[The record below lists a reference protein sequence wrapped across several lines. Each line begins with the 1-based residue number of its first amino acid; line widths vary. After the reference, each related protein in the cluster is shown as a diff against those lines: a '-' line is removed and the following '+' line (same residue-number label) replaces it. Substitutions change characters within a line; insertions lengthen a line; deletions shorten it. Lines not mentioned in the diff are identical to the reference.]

1 MRLAPTR
8 IVAVVALA
16 LVSLTCGLAVACG
29 GEGDSLTIYS
39 GRSSSL
45 VGPILERFA
54 EDTGVEVRVRY
65 GGTTE
70 LAGTILEEGS
80 NSPADVFLAQDA
92 GALGVL
98 VDEGRFMPLPEELLN
113 RVPSPFR
120 SPDDLWVGVSG
131 RARVIAYN
139 TERIDPEADLPNSI
153 LDFTD
158 PRWDGRIGW
167 APPNGSFQAF
177 VTALRLIDGD
187 EAALAWLRGIKANGA
202 TEFPNNT
209 TLVDAVA
216 RGEVDVGFTNHYYLF
231 RFLAEEGEGF
241 GARNYNLSGGDAGAL
256 VNVAGAGILNTS
268 DSVDDARLLLDYLLS
283 HTAQQYF
290 VDETFEYPLV
300 EGVAT
305 DPRLKPLSELEAPDI
320 DLADISDLE
329 GTLEL
334 LREADILP

>member
-1 MRLAPTR
+1 MHLAPTR
-8 IVAVVALA
+8 VLAVAALA
-16 LVSLTCGLAVACG
+16 LVSLTSSLVVACG
-29 GEGDSLTIYS
+29 GDGDSLTIYS

-54 EDTGVEVRVRY
+54 EDEGIEVRVRY

-92 GALGVL
+92 GALGAL

-167 APPNGSFQAF
+167 APPNASFQAF
-177 VTALRLIDGD
+177 VTALRLIEGD
-187 EAALAWLRGIKANGA
+187 ESALAWLRGIKANGTTA
-202 TEFPNNT
+202 FPNNI

-216 RGEVDVGFTNHYYLF
+216 KGEVDVGFTNHYYLF

-256 VNVAGAGILNTS
+256 VNVAGAGILKAS
-268 DSVDDARLLLDYLLS
+268 DSVDNAQLFLDYLLS
-283 HTAQQYF
+283 RTAQQYF
-290 VDETFEYPLV
+290 ADETFEYPLV

-334 LREADILP
+334 LREASVLP

>member
-1 MRLAPTR
+1 MDIVPTR
-8 IVAVVALA
+8 VVAVVALSLMSLISG
-16 LVSLTCGLAVACG
+16 LVIACG
-29 GEGDSLTIYS
+29 VEGDSLTIYS

-45 VGPILERFA
+45 VGPILERF
-54 EDTGVEVRVRY
+54 EEEEGIEVRVRY
-65 GGTTE
+65 GGSTE

-92 GALGVL
+92 GALGAL
-98 VDEGRFMPLPEELLN
+98 VDEGRFIPLPEELLN

-131 RARVIAYN
+131 RARVIVYN
-139 TERIDPEADLPNSI
+139 TERIDPEAELPNSV

-167 APPNGSFQAF
+167 APPNASFQAF
-177 VTALRLIDGD
+177 VTALRLIEGD
-187 EAALAWLRGIKANGA
+187 EVALAWLRGIKANGA

-256 VNVAGAGILNTS
+256 VNVAGAGILKTS
-268 DSVDDARLLLDYLLS
+268 DSVDNARLFLDYLLS

-290 VDETFEYPLV
+290 ADETFEYPLV
-300 EGVAT
+300 DVVAT
-305 DPRLKPLSELEAPDI
+305 DPRLKPLSQLEAPGI

>member
-1 MRLAPTR
+1 MHRAPTR
-8 IVAVVALA
+8 IVPVVALA
-16 LVSLTCGLAVACG
+16 LVSVAYGLVVACG
-29 GEGDSLTIYS
+29 GEDDSLTIYS

-54 EDTGVEVRVRY
+54 EDEGIEVRVRY

-92 GALGVL
+92 GALGAL
-98 VDEGRFMPLPEELLN
+98 VDEGRFAPLPEELLN

-139 TERIDPEADLPNSI
+139 TDRINPEADLPNSI

-158 PRWDGRIGW
+158 DRWDGRIGW
-167 APPNGSFQAF
+167 APPNASFQAF
-177 VTALRLIDGD
+177 VTALRLIEGD
-187 EAALAWLRGIKANGA
+187 EAALAWLRGIKANRPA
-202 TEFPNNT
+202 EFPNNI
-209 TLVDAVA
+209 TLVDAIA
-216 RGEVDVGFTNHYYLF
+216 KGEVDVGFTNHYYLF

-241 GARNYNLSGGDAGAL
+241 GARNYYLSGGDAGAL

-268 DSVDDARLLLDYLLS
+268 DSVDSARLFLDYLLS

-290 VDETFEYPLV
+290 ADNTFEYPLIDGV
-300 EGVAT
+300 ET
-305 DPRLKPLSELEAPDI
+305 DPRLKLLKELEAPDI

-334 LREADILP
+334 LREADVLP